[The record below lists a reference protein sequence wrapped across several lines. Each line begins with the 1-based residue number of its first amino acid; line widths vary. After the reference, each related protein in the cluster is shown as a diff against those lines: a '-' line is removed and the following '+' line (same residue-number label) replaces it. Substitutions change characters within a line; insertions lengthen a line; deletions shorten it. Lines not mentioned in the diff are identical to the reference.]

1 MEDTTMIIPAIV
13 TLLFILI
20 VRFVGAYFIYK
31 ADEKWERNLKNY
43 IDQKTSKNAEPD
55 GLVVSADAK
64 PMTEVV

>member
-1 MEDTTMIIPAIV
+1 MIIPAIV

-43 IDQKTSKNAEPD
+43 IDQKTNKNAKPD